1 MLQSQP
7 SLDTALIF
15 ACVVILSL
23 LALALYGAVTL
34 ARAVGRALEV
44 GARACVRRGSSFRSS
59 SRWPRAAAAAA
70 ADRSTPR

>member
-34 ARAVGRALEV
+34 LERLV
-44 GARACVRRGSSFRSS
+44 VPWKLEPAHA
-59 SRWPRAAAAAA
+59 
-70 ADRSTPR
+70 